1 MNSCPC
7 NFDLLVWMK
16 IQLVMFTLTPKL
28 ASINFGMESYV
39 HIDSKLES
47 AHDDST
53 MKSLKSTLINFGVE
67 FLVRYSKLELVLVN
81 SKLEFTVELE
91 IPTSLVERCL
101 IMEIQLFDLSLP
113 KSIEPKF
120 LSSLINSY
128 ISFPMLV
135 IKFFD

>member
-1 MNSCPC
+1 LGWNL
-7 NFDLLVWMK
+7 DL
-16 IQLVMFTLTPKL
+16 
-28 ASINFGMESYV
+28 
-39 HIDSKLES
+39 HIDFKLES

-53 MKSLKSTLINFGVE
+53 MKSLKSTLIDFGVE

-91 IPTSLVERCL
+91 IPTSLVKMCL
-101 IMEIQLFDLSLP
+101 IMEIQLFDLLLP

-120 LSSLINSY
+120 LSILVNSY

-135 IKFFD
+135 IRFFD